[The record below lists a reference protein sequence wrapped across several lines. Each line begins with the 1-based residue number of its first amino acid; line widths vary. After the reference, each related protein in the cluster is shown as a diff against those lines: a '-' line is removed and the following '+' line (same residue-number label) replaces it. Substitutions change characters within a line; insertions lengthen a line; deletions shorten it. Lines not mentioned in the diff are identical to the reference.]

1 MSTRRGP
8 LVSVVMPCHNARDT
22 VIETIAAIQA
32 QTLSDWELV
41 AVDDGSTD
49 ATFQRIAA
57 LDEPRIR
64 LVHQPNRGPSA
75 ARNLGVLLSRAPLIA
90 LQDADDLSLPQRLEG
105 QRQALLDHPEW
116 AGVGSGYSWIGADGQ
131 DIPWQHPWQ
140 GWPAIDELE
149 TWLFGCPFF
158 PSATMLR
165 RRSYLAVGGMEPD
178 LRGGEDWNLW
188 LKIVLAGGGLGWHR
202 QVVCRYRVSGASL
215 SNQARS
221 MARDC
226 PIALG
231 RILADPCFPPD
242 LQASGQRALALR
254 HLDGWKRFF
263 QAGLW
268 SEGCH
273 ELDEALDRDPSLA
286 KGQPSRLE
294 DEIIVAALSPVSSD
308 PRATLG
314 AFVAHL
320 PPEQRA
326 TLSSEHL
333 RWRLRIEAPALAR
346 STEPLGRLRGAL
358 QLPKRLLDPS
368 SRAYLRRA
376 LENRLPATLRGSH
389 S

>member
-8 LVSVVMPCHNARDT
+8 LVSVVMPCHNAQDT
-22 VIETIAAIQA
+22 VIETIAALQA
-32 QTLSDWELV
+32 QTLTRWELV

-49 ATFQRIAA
+49 ATYERIAA
-57 LDEPRIR
+57 LSDPRIR

-75 ARNLGVLLSRAPLIA
+75 ARNLGVLLARAPLIA
-90 LQDADDLSLPQRLEG
+90 LQDADDLSLPQRLED

-116 AGVGSGYSWIGADGQ
+116 SALGSGYSWIDAAGQ

-140 GWPAIDELE
+140 GWPPIEGLE
-149 TWLFGCPFF
+149 TWLYGCPFF
-158 PSATMLR
+158 PSATMLPR
-165 RRSYLAVGGMEPD
+165 RTYLAVGGMESD

-188 LKIVLAGGGLGWHR
+188 LKIILAGGTLGWHR
-202 QVVCRYRVSGASL
+202 QIVCRYRVAGGSL

-231 RILADPCFPPD
+231 RVLADPRFPPE

-268 SEGCH
+268 TEGCR
-273 ELDEALDRDPSLA
+273 ELHEALDRDPDLA
-286 KGQPSRLE
+286 QGRPSRLE
-294 DEIIVAALSPVSSD
+294 DEIIVAALSPVAPDSQ
-308 PRATLG
+308 ATLE

-320 PPEQRA
+320 PAEQRA
-326 TLSSEHL
+326 SLSVEHL
-333 RWRLRIEAPALAR
+333 RWRLRIEAPALRR
-346 STEPLGRLRGAL
+346 STESLGLLRWAL

-376 LENRLPATLRGSH
+376 LGNRLSTALGGSR